1 MASFDPQKTTVLRD
15 CAAEPPGP
23 PPLPPAAA
31 MLAARAAKA
40 AAEAAEAAAAA
51 EPDSS
56 DDAPNPLRG
65 LLGEYRCVC
74 ISVHHCTRCTLMMHW
89 LLPPMSTS
97 TAFDRWVLVS
107 QRR

>member
-1 MASFDPQKTTVLRD
+1 VCGWRRAEDTAARLKAAAAAAMASFDPHKTTVLRD

-40 AAEAAEAAAAA
+40 TAEAAEAAAEA
-51 EPDSS
+51 EADSG

-65 LLGEYRCVC
+65 LLGEYRCARAY
-74 ISVHHCTRCTLMMHW
+74 RCT
-89 LLPPMSTS
+89 
-97 TAFDRWVLVS
+97 TALIALR
-107 QRR
+107 